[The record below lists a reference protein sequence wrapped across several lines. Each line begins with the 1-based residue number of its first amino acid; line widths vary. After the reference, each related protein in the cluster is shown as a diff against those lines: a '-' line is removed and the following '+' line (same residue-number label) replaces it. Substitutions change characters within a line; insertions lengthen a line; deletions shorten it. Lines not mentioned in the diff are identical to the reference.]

1 LPTVKNISDRYRFFF
16 YSFDCNESI
25 HVHIQKD
32 KAVCKFWLNP
42 LVLSKNNGFSPK
54 DLNTIR
60 KLIQLNMATIMEAW
74 HEHCY

>member
-1 LPTVKNISDRYRFFF
+1 M
-16 YSFDCNESI
+16 

-42 LVLSKNNGFSPK
+42 LALSKNNGFSPK

-60 KLIQLNMATIMEAW
+60 KLVQMNISVIMEAW

>member
-1 LPTVKNISDRYRFFF
+1 M
-16 YSFDCNESI
+16 CNEPVHI
-25 HVHIQKD
+25 HIQKD